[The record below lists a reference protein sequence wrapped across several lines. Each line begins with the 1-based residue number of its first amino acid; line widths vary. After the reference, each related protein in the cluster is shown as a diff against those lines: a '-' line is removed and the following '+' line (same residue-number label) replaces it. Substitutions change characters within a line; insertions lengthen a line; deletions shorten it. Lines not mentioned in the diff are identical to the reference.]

1 MSDIKF
7 YIATFQK
14 NDMIRKTSFLKHE
27 SPSYPLEIFKLL
39 NKREERWNNV
49 GETAVIF
56 PQIFQKMLGA
66 PVNLLGIKK
75 LAITGIESTTVLNC
89 WNVV

>member
-27 SPSYPLEIFKLL
+27 SPSHPLEIFKLL
-39 NKREERWNNV
+39 NKREER
-49 GETAVIF
+49 
-56 PQIFQKMLGA
+56 
-66 PVNLLGIKK
+66 
-75 LAITGIESTTVLNC
+75 
-89 WNVV
+89 